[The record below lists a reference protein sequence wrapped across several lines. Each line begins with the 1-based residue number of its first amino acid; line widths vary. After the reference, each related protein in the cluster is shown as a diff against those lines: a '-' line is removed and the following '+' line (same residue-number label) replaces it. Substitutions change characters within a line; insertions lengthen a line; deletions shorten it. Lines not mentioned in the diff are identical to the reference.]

1 MIFRSLH
8 LIVVITVAA
17 SSSVPDDQATVV
29 DVDAGASL
37 RRGLKKNF
45 LRTNIFDA
53 EDTQDDGPA
62 DSTATDTAIASNS
75 ASSSESSSPN
85 PCKKYAPSSDE
96 RKLCNL
102 LRSYF
107 MKDED
112 EESEESE
119 ESYSSDDKSGICKK
133 IDEIYD
139 SIIVVDVIETAGLT
153 LDDVLAL
160 SKYSGVHS
168 KSSRYCS

>member
-8 LIVVITVAA
+8 LIVVIAVAT
-17 SSSVPDDQATVV
+17 SSSVPDDQAAV
-29 DVDAGASL
+29 DVDAGPSL

-45 LRTNIFDA
+45 LRTNIFDT
-53 EDTQDDGPA
+53 E
-62 DSTATDTAIASNS
+62 TDTAIASNS

-96 RKLCNL
+96 RKLCIL

-107 MKDED
+107 TKD

-119 ESYSSDDKSGICKK
+119 QSEESDSSDDKSGICKK